1 MNTFASNEAFII
13 AAYSITWLVILGYLG
28 RLITKGSH
36 ARADYESMTR
46 ANTGEGSP

>member
-28 RLITKGSH
+28 RLVTKGSR
-36 ARADYESMTR
+36 ARADFDSMTQT
-46 ANTGEGSP
+46 NTGEGRP

>member
-28 RLITKGSH
+28 RLITKGSR
-36 ARADYESMTR
+36 ARTDYESMTR
-46 ANTGEGSP
+46 KNIGEGRP